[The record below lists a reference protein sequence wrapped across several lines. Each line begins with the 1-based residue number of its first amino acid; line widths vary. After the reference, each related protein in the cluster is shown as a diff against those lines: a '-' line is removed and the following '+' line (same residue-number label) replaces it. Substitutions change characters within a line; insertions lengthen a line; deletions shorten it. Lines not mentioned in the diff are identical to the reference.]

1 VIKRSHNEPAEP
13 GFTTIPMKFLHR
25 KLLSTMALI
34 GNVPVLAIIDTGAQ
48 TTVANLAARDALLHK
63 HPHEKPSI
71 DEIIGATEVVEIG
84 EGYATPPIA
93 IGGITIRSS
102 HVTFGDMYIFQQ
114 WQLTK
119 RPTILIGMDI
129 LGLLDV
135 LVIDYKR
142 KELQLRVSTRH

>member
-1 VIKRSHNEPAEP
+1 
-13 GFTTIPMKFLHR
+13 MKFLHR

-71 DEIIGATEVVEIG
+71 DEIIGATEAVETG

-93 IGGITIRSS
+93 MGGITIRSS